1 MQSDKEKYAA
11 AQLELA
17 QKKALLNKKE
27 RELRELE
34 AIQRD
39 IKKAAGII
47 IFLFFALTG
56 IAQPNLHAE
65 LMQPDPQPA
74 KTLFIFNSPKQA
86 RTWTTVAGYALMA
99 TGGYL
104 SGKAEMKS
112 RYYGTTRNWDSY
124 HITRDAGLMVTG
136 LSCVSLGAS
145 ITIGER
151 PRLLDIAW
159 KLGSGLII
167 YKIASEAT
175 YHLTAPA
182 R

>member
-1 MQSDKEKYAA
+1 MSNDKKTYADKKLQMAKEKAELN
-11 AQLELA
+11 QLERDLRKLA
-17 QKKALLNKKE
+17 QKAAPKTTAIIALL
-27 RELRELE
+27 LFVT
-34 AIQRD
+34 
-39 IKKAAGII
+39 AAV
-47 IFLFFALTG
+47 
-56 IAQPNLHAE
+56 AQAPNLHAE